1 VASTDSI
8 SAVLQE
14 LEAVLREEHRALR
27 ALDYEG
33 IERAAELK
41 VALDARL
48 RAVENEKTPADLPA
62 LKRVRRA
69 ALDNQLLIVHARSCL
84 QGIIGMVTGD
94 TFVTYPGATGKR
106 AAPEPLRLNVRV

>member
-1 VASTDSI
+1 MASTDSI
-8 SAVLQE
+8 SAVLKE

-27 ALDYEG
+27 ALDYSG

-48 RAVENEKTPADLPA
+48 RAVEHEKTAADLPA
-62 LKRVRRA
+62 LQRVRRA

-84 QGIIGMVTGD
+84 QGLIGMVTGD